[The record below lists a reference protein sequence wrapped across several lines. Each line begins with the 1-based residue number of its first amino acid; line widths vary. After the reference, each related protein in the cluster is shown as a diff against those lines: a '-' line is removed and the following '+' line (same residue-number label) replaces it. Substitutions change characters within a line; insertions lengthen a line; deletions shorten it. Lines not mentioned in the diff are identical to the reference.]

1 MTVLITGAS
10 GYIGGR
16 LISVLEKEGVQVR
29 CLSRRPET
37 LNSRVSKSVEVVEG
51 DALDKE
57 SLVRAM
63 SGVET
68 AYYLVHSM
76 GSSGNFVE
84 EERRCAEN
92 FAEAAS
98 TAKVNRII
106 YLGGLGESSTGLSAH
121 IHSRRQVGDI
131 LRTSS
136 AQIIEFRASI
146 VIGSGSISFEMVRAL
161 VERLPVMITP
171 KWVATLAQP
180 ISITDV
186 LTYLKLALCA
196 PIETNK
202 IIEIGGSDVVSYG
215 ELMKEYARQRGLRR
229 FMIPVPFLTPRLSSL
244 WLGLVT
250 PVYARI
256 GKKLV
261 DSLRQASLV
270 RDASASEHFQV
281 QPMGISDA
289 VAEAISNEDRGF
301 AETRWCDAFSSAGK
315 EKHWGGIR
323 FGTRIIDSRNIRV
336 DAPPPVVF
344 SPIKKIGG
352 QTGWYYGN
360 SLWRLRGLLDLLVGG
375 VGMRRGRRDPTNL
388 AVGDTVD
395 WWRVEKYEPDHYVR
409 FYAEMKVPGRAWL
422 EFEVK
427 SDGDRSIVTQTVE
440 FDPIGVPGLAYWYL
454 LWPIH
459 CLIFSRMLKGIVR
472 TIEPR
477 KTA

>member
-1 MTVLITGAS
+1 
-10 GYIGGR
+10 
-16 LISVLEKEGVQVR
+16 
-29 CLSRRPET
+29 
-37 LNSRVSKSVEVVEG
+37 
-51 DALDKE
+51 
-57 SLVRAM
+57 
-63 SGVET
+63 
-68 AYYLVHSM
+68 
-76 GSSGNFVE
+76 
-84 EERRCAEN
+84 
-92 FAEAAS
+92 
-98 TAKVNRII
+98 
-106 YLGGLGESSTGLSAH
+106 
-121 IHSRRQVGDI
+121 
-131 LRTSS
+131 
-136 AQIIEFRASI
+136 
-146 VIGSGSISFEMVRAL
+146 
-161 VERLPVMITP
+161 
-171 KWVATLAQP
+171 
-180 ISITDV
+180 
-186 LTYLKLALCA
+186 
-196 PIETNK
+196 
-202 IIEIGGSDVVSYG
+202 
-215 ELMKEYARQRGLRR
+215 
-229 FMIPVPFLTPRLSSL
+229 
-244 WLGLVT
+244 
-250 PVYARI
+250 
-256 GKKLV
+256 
-261 DSLRQASLV
+261 
-270 RDASASEHFQV
+270 
-281 QPMGISDA
+281 MGISDA

-336 DAPPPVVF
+336 DAPPSVVF

>member
-1 MTVLITGAS
+1 MTVLLTGAS
-10 GYIGGR
+10 DYIGGR

-29 CLSRRPET
+29 CLSRRPES

-98 TAKVNRII
+98 IAKVNRII

-171 KWVATLAQP
+171 RWVATLAQP

-186 LTYLKLALCA
+186 LTYLKLALYA

-202 IIEIGGSDVVSYG
+202 IIETGGSDVVSYG
-215 ELMKEYARQRGLRR
+215 ELMREYARQRGLRR
-229 FMIPVPFLTPRLSSL
+229 FMIPVPILTPRLSSL
-244 WLGLVT
+244 WLGL
-250 PVYARI
+250 
-256 GKKLV
+256 
-261 DSLRQASLV
+261 
-270 RDASASEHFQV
+270 
-281 QPMGISDA
+281 
-289 VAEAISNEDRGF
+289 
-301 AETRWCDAFSSAGK
+301 
-315 EKHWGGIR
+315 
-323 FGTRIIDSRNIRV
+323 
-336 DAPPPVVF
+336 
-344 SPIKKIGG
+344 
-352 QTGWYYGN
+352 
-360 SLWRLRGLLDLLVGG
+360 LLLLNLLVGQQCTL
-375 VGMRRGRRDPTNL
+375 RRKFWALSQLCYAHIIIRD
-388 AVGDTVD
+388 A
-395 WWRVEKYEPDHYVR
+395 
-409 FYAEMKVPGRAWL
+409 
-422 EFEVK
+422 
-427 SDGDRSIVTQTVE
+427 
-440 FDPIGVPGLAYWYL
+440 
-454 LWPIH
+454 
-459 CLIFSRMLKGIVR
+459 
-472 TIEPR
+472 
-477 KTA
+477 TA